1 MQGQRQATEFRQA
14 LPRSRNTFFH
24 IPQFEK
30 CHQEEGKR
38 FLKCFYLMK
47 NKLLLLLLSLLL
59 LSLLFLASYFKWVSG
74 D

>member
-14 LPRSRNTFFH
+14 LPRSRTTFFH

-38 FLKCFYLMK
+38 FLKCFYLMT
-47 NKLLLLLLSLLL
+47 NKDLIIIIIITISCFFI
-59 LSLLFLASYFKWVSG
+59 SSG
-74 D
+74 LVETEFFT